1 MSHPPTK
8 DDQPVPHDLERYHT
22 PEAIGERLDSGPSH
36 SFLRD
41 FVYGGIDG
49 SVTTF
54 AVVAGVSGAHLSPT
68 IVIILGFANLIAD
81 GFSMAAGNWLGTRAE
96 KQEHDEAAA
105 AEHLHI
111 ALVPE
116 GEREEIRQIFARKGF
131 EGEDL
136 DRAVEVIT
144 SDQRRWVETMLRE
157 ELGLA
162 TQVRSPVKAAMAT
175 FVSFQIFGLI
185 PLLPFVWQWLV
196 QPDASL
202 LFPASIVLTAAALFG
217 VGAFKC
223 RFVPQH
229 WWWGGLE
236 TLAVGGSAA
245 ALAYAVGVLL
255 RGLAPGVA

>member
-1 MSHPPTK
+1 MTPPSSNE
-8 DDQPVPHDLERYHT
+8 DQATPHDLDRHHT
-22 PEAIGERLDSGPSH
+22 PEAIEERLDSGPSH

-136 DRAVEVIT
+136 ERAVEVIT

-162 TQVRSPVKAAMAT
+162 TQVRSPIKAALAT

-185 PLLPFVWQWLV
+185 PLLPYVWQWLV
-196 QPDASL
+196 QPGLSE
-202 LFPASIVLTAAALFG
+202 LFPVSIVLTVGALFG
-217 VGAFKC
+217 VGAAKC
-223 RFVPQH
+223 RFVTQR
-229 WWWGGLE
+229 WYWGGLE